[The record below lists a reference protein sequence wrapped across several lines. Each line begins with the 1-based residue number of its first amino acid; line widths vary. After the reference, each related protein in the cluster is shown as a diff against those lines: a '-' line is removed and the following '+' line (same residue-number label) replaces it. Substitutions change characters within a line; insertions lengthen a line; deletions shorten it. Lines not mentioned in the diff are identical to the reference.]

1 MQRIIKVIIAWL
13 TINIWQII
21 KLVGMA
27 LIAIAAFYFNLVTGL
42 IVTGILLIIVSIMAE
57 RG

>member
-1 MQRIIKVIIAWL
+1 MQKIIKVMIAWL